1 MNIRRLYWSIFFSAF
16 FMYVLTAYAVLWLM
30 FENMYVCIVVAAC
43 GSPLFIVLFKRYM
56 EKKKQQYIENEF
68 YKLLNRISMSMASGM
83 ILENALKET
92 ITVDKKDY
100 KVLGNCLEKMYRM
113 IQNNYSV
120 ENAFKILSQ
129 NSNNREIK
137 IFYEVLTVGSPM
149 GINMTELIRYLSSE
163 YRLRADTESEITRIL
178 NAPKYNNRAVLIMP
192 FVCIA
197 LFKQVAPDYMAV
209 LYTSVGRI
217 VMVIV
222 ASMLALAWWLGEKIG
237 KISY

>member
-1 MNIRRLYWSIFFSAF
+1 
-16 FMYVLTAYAVLWLM
+16 
-30 FENMYVCIVVAAC
+30 
-43 GSPLFIVLFKRYM
+43 
-56 EKKKQQYIENEF
+56 
-68 YKLLNRISMSMASGM
+68 
-83 ILENALKET
+83 
-92 ITVDKKDY
+92 
-100 KVLGNCLEKMYRM
+100 
-113 IQNNYSV
+113 
-120 ENAFKILSQ
+120 
-129 NSNNREIK
+129 
-137 IFYEVLTVGSPM
+137 M

>member
-1 MNIRRLYWSIFFSAF
+1 MGKLYWSIFFSAF
-16 FMYVLTAYAVLWLM
+16 LIYVLAACVVLWLM
-30 FENMYVCIVVAAC
+30 FEKIYMCVVAPVC

-68 YKLLNRISMSMASGM
+68 YKLMNRISMSMASGM

-100 KVLGNCLEKMYRM
+100 KVLGQCLEKMYRM

-120 ENAFKILSQ
+120 ESTFKILAQ
-129 NSNNREIK
+129 DSNNREIK

-178 NAPKYNNRAVLIMP
+178 NAPKYNNRIILIMP

-197 LFKQVAPDYMAV
+197 LFKQVAPDYMAA
-209 LYTSVGRI
+209 LYTSTGRI

-222 ASMLALAWWLGEKIG
+222 AVMLVFAWWLGEKIG